1 MLTRE
6 CTGAVLCG
14 GKSSRMGFDKAFL
27 AGAGG
32 QPLLRQNAQALRGLF
47 ATVALVSERSA
58 KLAEVPGLGGFAQ
71 WQDHYPEKGPL
82 GGICTALE
90 EAGTPYIFVMAC
102 DMPQPDFALVER
114 LWRALDGA
122 QVALCTHGGR
132 AEPLFA
138 FYHKSCLPV
147 FRRQLEEGNL
157 RLRAGFS
164 QLDVKTLELPE
175 AEAEAAF
182 ANLNTPQ
189 QLESWQKGQSQPLYL
204 PQMVM
209 IGAFGRNSGKTTLAR
224 QLIGA
229 WKDAW
234 PVWGLKV
241 VSVDELGGTCHRG
254 GDGCGMC
261 TGLATPFELAEEQGG
276 NAAKDT
282 VQMLGAGAQRV
293 FLLRSLRT
301 ALPDAAAD
309 FTRRVPSGTL
319 VVCESNTMRRAV
331 RPGVFLFA
339 GETPPDESG
348 MKPSARAVYP
358 LADGVVPPGGDA
370 AALLAVEQDADGAV
384 RIVKRGSL

>member
-1 MLTRE
+1 MTRE

-90 EAGTPYIFVMAC
+90 EAGTPYVFAMAC

-114 LWRALDGA
+114 LWRVLDGA
-122 QVALCTHGGR
+122 QVALCTHGGK

-147 FRRQLEEGNL
+147 FLRQLAEGNL

-164 QLDVKTLELPE
+164 QLDVKTLDLPE
-175 AEAEAAF
+175 AEAAAAF

-189 QLESWQKGQSQPLYL
+189 QLESWQKGQRQPLDM

-209 IGAFGRNSGKTTLAR
+209 IGAFGRNSGKTTLAK

-261 TGLATPFELAEEQGG
+261 TGLTTPFELAEEQGG

-282 VQMLGAGAQRV
+282 VQMLGAGAQKV

-301 ALPDAAAD
+301 ALPQAAAD
-309 FTRRVPSGTL
+309 FARRVPPGTL

-339 GETPPDESG
+339 GAPPADESG

-358 LADGVVPPGGDA
+358 LADGVVAPGGNA